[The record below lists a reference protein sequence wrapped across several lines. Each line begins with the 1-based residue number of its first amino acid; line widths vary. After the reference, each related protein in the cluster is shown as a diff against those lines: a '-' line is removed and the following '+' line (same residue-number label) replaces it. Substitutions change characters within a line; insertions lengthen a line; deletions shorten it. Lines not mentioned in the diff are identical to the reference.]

1 MSRTGYFL
9 IADISGY
16 TQFLAGSEL
25 EHAQA
30 IMQALL
36 TSLVE
41 GIAPPMRLA
50 KFEGDAVFCYAPAEA
65 VVRRQTILDGID
77 DIYSRFSAMRERIT
91 RNTTC
96 PCQACRRTGDLNLK
110 FVLHQGEYVDQSIAG
125 RSELAGTAVIVV
137 HRLMKNHI
145 RESTGIEAYLFVTEA
160 AAQVLGPLANRSGG
174 RRHEETVD
182 GIGSVAGW
190 VTDMA
195 PVWQHRRDAERAW
208 IAPGAALWFP
218 ALGEVLPISPAT
230 AWSYLLDTELRMR
243 WIGGMTG
250 MTVDGRTDG
259 RVGEGRAALRPRN
272 GAAQFRDC
280 RLASFRQLQLGAAS
294 CAGCRRAHDLRAD
307 AEAERHVSRS
317 APAAGRPEQGSAR
330 ARCREPPAQSCAAQ
344 GSAFRCSQS
353 GGPGQGRR
361 GGHRVGTGRALAARP
376 GCAGKSQGARFL
388 AAM

>member
-230 AWSYLLDTELRMR
+230 AWTFLLDTELRMR
-243 WIGGMTG
+243 WIGGMMG
-250 MTVDGRTDG
+250 MTVDGRADG
-259 RVGEGRAALRPRN
+259 RVGEGAVLHCAHGTELRNFEIVDWRPFDSFSWEQRLALGVVVRTTFELTQKANGTYLEVRLRRVGQSNGPLARVAGSLLLSRARRKVQPSVARNLAAL
-272 GAAQFRDC
+272 AKVVEEDI
-280 RLASFRQLQLGAAS
+280 ASGRV
-294 CAGCRRAHDLRAD
+294 
-307 AEAERHVSRS
+307 ERW
-317 APAAGRPEQGSAR
+317 Q
-330 ARCREPPAQSCAAQ
+330 PAQGALEKA
-344 GSAFRCSQS
+344 
-353 GGPGQGRR
+353 
-361 GGHRVGTGRALAARP
+361 RVP
-376 GCAGKSQGARFL
+376 VF
-388 AAM
+388 